1 MDTNQQQE
9 LNSGAAAC
17 RALSREDLAAF
28 LLTLGDD
35 EQESC
40 LSKRQEHRRS
50 LRIPAELHMDI
61 DGKRRKISLSTWDIS
76 TQGVGLTSRNSLP
89 VDRSGQLALAME
101 EGWYWLAVQII
112 HSTPTIG
119 GFRVGCKIIF
129 D

>member
-9 LNSGAAAC
+9 SNSGAAAR

-28 LLTLGDD
+28 LLTFGDD

-40 LSKRQEHRRS
+40 FSKRQEHRRS
-50 LRIPAELHMDI
+50 VRIPAELHMDI
-61 DGKRRKISLSTWDIS
+61 DGKQRKISLSTWDIS
-76 TQGVGLTSRNSLP
+76 TQGVGLTSRDALP
-89 VDRSGQLALAME
+89 AGGPGQLALAME
-101 EGWYWLAVQII
+101 DGWYWLAVQII

-119 GFRVGCKIIF
+119 GFRVGCKLLF